1 MRVAGTVLLTLT
13 LTVAA
18 QSQEPG
24 HLGPAPTRD
33 QFPINLETLTY
44 VPAPPDVLP
53 AGAFE
58 ANLQCVEANT
68 FEFSDLIKD
77 ALQQGNPSLRLSISL
92 PQAQQFAAQN
102 PKVPLI
108 FFFQME
114 TTLTTLRLRAGLGDG
129 REAWVMLPVLR
140 WSGGFEDGLIDWT
153 HQTFGFNQTGR
164 NYIEHNKVRVVVIQY
179 GNVTEYSDHSGGS
192 RLLDPV
198 LGLTQS
204 LYDRGAWSLA
214 ASIQVKPAVVPSLY
228 DSRSGVDSGLQFTSR
243 WTPNAS
249 MDTYF
254 GIGGVHR
261 QSGNRTF
268 NEYGFRDQL
277 GTHAMIEGWR
287 TSAWRPFFQLV
298 YLTGATRSSPG
309 HNLSKSSL
317 QHDLGV
323 HWICNPNLVF
333 TMRYMNNITN
343 NENTADMALIVEGT
357 WRFGKGRS

>member
-77 ALQQGNPSLRLSISL
+77 ALQQGNPSQRLSISL

-102 PKVPLI
+102 RKVPLI

-164 NYIEHNKVRVVVIQY
+164 NYIEHNQVRVVVIQY
-179 GNVTEYSDHSGGS
+179 GKVTEYSDHSGGS

-204 LYDRGAWSLA
+204 LYDSGPPTHPWTPISGSVACTGN
-214 ASIQVKPAVVPSLY
+214 PATA
-228 DSRSGVDSGLQFTSR
+228 RSTNMDSGIS
-243 WTPNAS
+243 WGP
-249 MDTYF
+249 
-254 GIGGVHR
+254 
-261 QSGNRTF
+261 
-268 NEYGFRDQL
+268 
-277 GTHAMIEGWR
+277 
-287 TSAWRPFFQLV
+287 
-298 YLTGATRSSPG
+298 TR
-309 HNLSKSSL
+309 
-317 QHDLGV
+317 
-323 HWICNPNLVF
+323 
-333 TMRYMNNITN
+333 
-343 NENTADMALIVEGT
+343 
-357 WRFGKGRS
+357 

>member
-1 MRVAGTVLLTLT
+1 MRVTATVLLTLT
-13 LTVAA
+13 LALTVPA
-18 QSQEPG
+18 QGQEPE

-68 FEFSDLIKD
+68 FEFSDIVKQD
-77 ALQQGNPSLRLSISL
+77 LQQENPSSRLSITL
-92 PQAQQFAAQN
+92 AQAQQFAAQN

-108 FFFQME
+108 FFLQME
-114 TTLTTLRLRAGLGDG
+114 TTLTTLRLRAGLGDS
-129 REAWVMLPVLR
+129 REAWIMVPVLR

-153 HQTFGFNQTGR
+153 HKTFGFNQTGR
-164 NYIEHNKVRVVVIQY
+164 TNIETNQVRVVVIQY
-179 GNVTEYSDHSGGS
+179 GKVTEYSDHSGGS
-192 RLLDPV
+192 RLQDPV

-204 LYDRGAWSLA
+204 LYDRGALAVA
-214 ASIQVKPAVVPSLY
+214 ASFQVKPSVVSSLY
-228 DSRSGVDSGLQFTSR
+228 DSRSGWDTGLQFTSR

-261 QSGNRTF
+261 RSGNLTF

-277 GTHAMIEGWR
+277 GAHAMIEGWR

-309 HNLSKSSL
+309 QNLGKSSL

-323 HWICNPNLVF
+323 HWVGKPNLVF
-333 TMRYMNNITN
+333 TLRYMNNITN
-343 NENTADMALIVEGT
+343 NENTADMALIADVT
-357 WRFGKGRS
+357 WRFN